1 MPELSPALYN
11 ELQPYHQRV
20 PRQFR
25 QLPSTLHLAA
35 AAEVAGFPDIPD
47 DLVSRV
53 DYAVLPADWQ
63 RLHQDEPG
71 DPMFGY
77 GYDSPARR
85 DILAIE
91 KAAQRLGVAG
101 VETLGPYALEVL
113 RAQQAMA
120 TVVIRTNFSSYTSTS
135 DGSRLTMQ
143 MKHDADQTVGAF
155 KIRGAYNS
163 LRQLSAEQRAG
174 GVIAV
179 SAGNHA
185 QGVAHSAQLLGTAA
199 TLVMPVN
206 TPRVKVTGVEAYGAH
221 VVLAGTTFEAASRY
235 CRQLLHDRPELTV
248 IAPYDD
254 EQIMIGQATL
264 AAELLQQNA
273 DFTHLVVPVG
283 GGGLLAGIAR
293 YLGEVRPD
301 IQVVGVEPVG
311 ANGMTRSLRAGE
323 YTESPDL
330 KTVVEGAAVQPGHQ
344 TFNILQNLTPA
355 VAMVNVTDQ
364 SIARAVVE
372 LHQNGLPTEATGAV
386 ALAGLWQY
394 VRQHGPVGRFAVL
407 RTGKNIDGSKLD
419 YLYDLAAAQQIDRQP
434 AVV

>member
-1 MPELSPALYN
+1 MPELSPRLYN
-11 ELQPYHQRV
+11 ELQPYHERV

-25 QLPSTLHLAA
+25 QLPATLHHAA
-35 AAEVAGFPDIPD
+35 ATETAVFPDVPD
-47 DLVSRV
+47 DLVSPV
-53 DYAVLPADWQ
+53 DYAVSPPDWQ
-63 RLHQDEPG
+63 RLHQDVPG

-101 VETLGPYALEVL
+101 VDTLGPYALEVL

-120 TVVIRTNFSSYTSTS
+120 GVVIRTDFSSYTSTS
-135 DGSRLTMQ
+135 NESRLTVH
-143 MKHDADQTVGAF
+143 MKHDAEQTVGAF

-163 LRQLSAEQRAG
+163 MRQLSDEQRVS
-174 GVIAV
+174 GVVAA

-185 QGVAHSAQLLGTAA
+185 QGVAYSAQLLGTPA

-206 TPRVKVTGVEAYGAH
+206 TPRVKVAGVEAYGAQ
-221 VVLAGTTFEAASRY
+221 VVLAGMTFEAASRY
-235 CRQLLHDRPELTV
+235 CRQLLHDRPGLTV

-254 EQIMIGQATL
+254 EQVMTGQATL

-273 DFTHLVVPVG
+273 DFTHVVVPVG

-293 YLGEVRPD
+293 YLSEVRPD
-301 IQVVGVEPVG
+301 IQVIGVEPVG

-330 KTVVEGAAVQPGHQ
+330 KTVAEGAAAQPGHK
-344 TFNILQNLTPA
+344 TFDILQKLMPA
-355 VAMVNVTDQ
+355 VAMVNVSDQ

-372 LHQNGLPTEATGAV
+372 LHENGLPTEATGAV

-394 VRQHGPVGRFAVL
+394 IRQYGPVGRFAVL
-407 RTGKNIDGSKLD
+407 RTGKNIDDSKLD
-419 YLYDLAAAQQIDRQP
+419 YLYELAGVQQIDRLP
-434 AVV
+434 VVV